1 MVRLD
6 PDEIGRVIIE
16 KLEIYLDGRPMDNY
30 IIIGGRKYNDKVV
43 FSNVDPQIL
52 IPVDV
57 QDKKKL
63 IIRFKYDDFYI
74 MGGKIIEQI
83 IKENELNYTKI
94 MDLKN
99 ELQMVYNSKSWKMT
113 KWYRK
118 LRDLIKK

>member
-1 MVRLD
+1 
-6 PDEIGRVIIE
+6 
-16 KLEIYLDGRPMDNY
+16 
-30 IIIGGRKYNDKVV
+30 
-43 FSNVDPQIL
+43 
-52 IPVDV
+52 
-57 QDKKKL
+57 
-63 IIRFKYDDFYI
+63 

-118 LRDLIKK
+118 LRNLIKK